1 MILAS
6 GGFLGKSNKLY
17 KFPIKEVKF
26 FNSLLELKERQ
37 GFVVISYKLSE
48 ETLGVK
54 VKASSFP
61 SIVFV
66 EVGEPVEFEP
76 RPKPFKLS
84 LKDFSLNKKEYIERV
99 QKDKRGD

>member
-37 GFVVISYKLSE
+37 GFVVISYKLSD

-54 VKASSFP
+54 VKAFSFP
-61 SIVFV
+61 PIVFV
-66 EVGEPVEFEP
+66 ESG
-76 RPKPFKLS
+76 RAQLS
-84 LKDFSLNKKEYIERV
+84 LN
-99 QKDKRGD
+99 